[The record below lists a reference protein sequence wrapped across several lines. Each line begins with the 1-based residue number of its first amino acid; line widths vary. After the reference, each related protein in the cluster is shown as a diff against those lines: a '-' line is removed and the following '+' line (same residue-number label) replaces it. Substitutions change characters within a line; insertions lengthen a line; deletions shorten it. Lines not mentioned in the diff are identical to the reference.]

1 MKLKKLLLLIL
12 IPLSSGFIFAQNVT
26 LSGTISDS
34 ETKEPL
40 IGASILVNKTGTIT
54 DVDGNYTL
62 SLEAGNHTLTFSMI
76 GYQSVIQNINLQSD
90 TKLAIALPPSP
101 STLMK
106 EIEIVAD
113 IAIERKTPVA
123 FSNIPTIKIK
133 EELAGQDLPML
144 LNSTPGVYATQRG
157 GGDGD
162 ARVTIRGF
170 NQRNVA
176 VMLDGVPV
184 NDMENGEVYW
194 SNWFG
199 LGLMTKTMQVQ
210 RGLGASK
217 LAIPSVGGTINIL
230 TKGIDSK
237 KEISVRQEVANNGYL
252 QTSFALNSGR
262 MPHGWGFSLAG
273 SRRVNDGW
281 VQGNYADAWFW
292 YAKIEKEWGKHLFTL
307 SGFGGPQ
314 EHGQRSFS
322 EEIRLFDKE
331 YAKKVGVPD
340 AIADLGQNRG
350 LRYNNSWG
358 YSDSL
363 KTQIYN
369 TRFNYYHKPQFSF
382 RHSYSK
388 GNFFINNTAY
398 VSIGNGGGTS
408 PQSNI
413 IADPTD
419 GQQRIFDLVKNQK
432 LFGFSSN
439 FIRTSINNHFWYGL
453 LSTSKYTVNKE
464 LSLSGGVDLRSYEG
478 THLTKVYDL
487 LGGQFVRG
495 VSFAPSDYRN
505 ARISQ
510 TTTNLTEGDIFNRN
524 YKGYVRWGG
533 VFGLL
538 EYTKNKF
545 STFANLSF
553 AQTGQRYEDFMF
565 AESIDIDGKTYYTSY
580 FDPNRRGAAFDIR
593 KRIPIVNGV
602 MYTVDNP
609 GAATRTYAEQNN
621 FRIDSTSATNQ
632 VQGWVWIP
640 SYTFKAGA
648 SYNLTAR
655 HNLFMNLGYLSR
667 ATRFTNLFYSS
678 FDANNDLGKVQV
690 ARNFDN
696 EKITAFEVGYQYKS
710 EFFASNTNF
719 YFTNWKNK
727 PVDRLPTELLDPTDP
742 NSDRIPLNVTGLGA
756 QHIGIEWDWV
766 IKITK
771 QFRIEGLASLGNWI
785 WSSKGTLTRPDGST
799 KEFDPT
805 GVHVGDAA
813 QQQFSFMMRY
823 EPFKQTYLS
832 MRSTYFGKNFAD
844 FQPESLEGVN
854 ARRDSW
860 QLPNYNLVDLNGGYS
875 FKLSKMKCD
884 LRFSVLNL
892 FNTKYLSDATNN
904 NSASYKDFDAK
915 SATVFFGM
923 GRRWNISLEL
933 TL

>member
-1 MKLKKLLLLIL
+1 MNLKKLLFIFLL
-12 IPLSSGFIFAQNVT
+12 PLSSGFIFGQNVS
-26 LSGTISDS
+26 LSGIISDK
-34 ETKEPL
+34 ETNEPL
-40 IGASILVNKTGTIT
+40 VGASVQVNKTGTIT
-54 DVDGNYTL
+54 DVDGNYTI
-62 SLEAGNHTLTFSMI
+62 SLPKGNYTFTFSMI
-76 GYQSVIQNINLQSD
+76 GYEAITQSVNLEDD
-90 TKLAIALPPSP
+90 TKLAIALSP
-101 STLMK
+101 STMMK

-123 FSNIPTIKIK
+123 FSNIPTLKIK
-133 EELAGQDLPML
+133 EELASQDLPML

-237 KEISVRQEVANNGYL
+237 REVMVRQEVANNGYF

-262 MPHGWGFSLAG
+262 LAHGWGFSLAG
-273 SRRVNDGW
+273 ARRTNDGW
-281 VQGNYADAWFW
+281 VDGNYADAWFW
-292 YAKIEKEWGKHLFTL
+292 YAKIEKEWKNNLFTL

-314 EHGQRSFS
+314 AHGQRSFS
-322 EEIRLFDKE
+322 EEIRLFDTE
-331 YAKKVGVPD
+331 YAKKVGVPED
-340 AIADLGQNRG
+340 VANLGQNRG

-363 KTQIYN
+363 RTQKFNSRI
-369 TRFNYYHKPQFSF
+369 NYYHKPQLSF

-388 GNFFINNTAY
+388 GKFFINNTAY
-398 VSIGNGGGTS
+398 ISIGNGGGTA
-408 PQSNI
+408 PQSSI
-413 IADPTD
+413 AADPE

-439 FIRTSINNHFWYGL
+439 FIRTGINNHFWYGL

-464 LSLSGGVDLRSYEG
+464 LAISGGIDLRSYEG
-478 THLTKVYDL
+478 EHLTKVYDL
-487 LGGQFVRG
+487 MGGQFVRG
-495 VSFAPSDYRN
+495 ASFAYSDYRN

-524 YKGYVRWGG
+524 YKGFVRWGG
-533 VFGLL
+533 VFSLL
-538 EYTKNKF
+538 EYTKDKF
-545 STFANLSF
+545 SGFLNLSF
-553 AQTGQRYEDFMF
+553 AQTGQKYEDYMF
-565 AESIDIDGKTYYTSY
+565 AESFDLDGKTYYTSY
-580 FDPNRRGAAFDIR
+580 FYGNDPNRRGAAYSVQR
-593 KRIPIVNGV
+593 RIPIINGV

-609 GAATRTYAEQNN
+609 GAPTRAYAEQNN
-621 FRIDSTSATNQ
+621 LRIDSTTAGNQ
-632 VQGWVWIP
+632 TQGWIWIP

-648 SYNLTAR
+648 SYNLTKN
-655 HNLFMNLGYLSR
+655 HNVFFNAGYLSR

-678 FDANNDLGKVQV
+678 YDNNNDIGKVQV
-690 ARNFDN
+690 ARDYDS
-696 EKITAFEVGYQYKS
+696 EKITALEIGYQYKS
-710 EFFASNTNF
+710 EIFASNANLYYTR
-719 YFTNWKNK
+719 WDNK

-742 NSDRIPLNVTGLGA
+742 NSERIPLNVTGLGA
-756 QHIGIEWDWV
+756 RHIGIEWDWV
-766 IKITK
+766 FNVTR
-771 QFRIEGLASLGNWI
+771 QFRMEGLASVGDWI
-785 WSSKGTLTRPDGST
+785 WNTKGTLTRPDGST

-813 QQQFSFMMRY
+813 QTQLGLMLRY
-823 EPFKQTYLS
+823 EPMKQTYIS
-832 MRSTYFGKNFAD
+832 VRSTYFGNNYAD
-844 FQPESLEGVN
+844 FQPETLEGVN
-854 ARRDSW
+854 ARRESW
-860 QLPNYNLVDLNGGYS
+860 QMPNYNLIDLNGGYS
-875 FKLSKMKCD
+875 FKLSKVKCD

-892 FNTKYLSDATNN
+892 LDTKYLSDATNN